1 MYNIKQILKK
11 GRSQIVDLCFH
22 IKKSE
27 KEDKQRNQEKDLIK
41 IKMETSVCGGNLE
54 KIIKTKS
61 LKINKI
67 EKFLRWLS
75 GKEPE

>member
-41 IKMETSVCGGNLE
+41 IKMETSVCGG
-54 KIIKTKS
+54 
-61 LKINKI
+61 
-67 EKFLRWLS
+67 
-75 GKEPE
+75 EPRKNH